1 MKSEIIQIP
10 IMETEFLDKNN
21 NFYNKQDIRS
31 TIISQSK
38 DNSYPVI
45 FNHNVLGLAF
55 VDIHSKSI
63 LLNHIFSISNNIDI
77 KYIYE
82 LIDNG
87 YKAYPSFCETN
98 KGIVLNL
105 FYINKPLYDESI
117 NKDNYISWDEYFM
130 AIAEV
135 VKLRSKDPNT
145 KVGACIVKD
154 NKILSTGYNGFP
166 RGCDDNKYPWD
177 KGNKNEVDNKYF
189 YVVHAELNAILN
201 STQSVKDSTIYVT
214 LYPCNECA
222 KAIIQSGIK
231 KVIYKNIDLSTE
243 EKKCKIQHT
252 GQMFTDAGVEVYMYE
267 NREINISIGE

>member
-10 IMETEFLDKNN
+10 LMETEFVDKNN

-82 LIDNG
+82 LIDDG

-105 FYINKPLYDESI
+105 FYIDKPLYDESI

-166 RGCDDNKYPWD
+166 RGCDDDKYPWG
-177 KGNKNEVDNKYF
+177 KGNENEVDNKYF

-231 KVIYKNIDLSTE
+231 KVIYKNINLSTE

-252 GQMFTDAGVEVYMYE
+252 GQMFTDAGVEVCMYE

>member
-1 MKSEIIQIP
+1 MRK
-10 IMETEFLDKNN
+10 
-21 NFYNKQDIRS
+21 
-31 TIISQSK
+31 
-38 DNSYPVI
+38 
-45 FNHNVLGLAF
+45 
-55 VDIHSKSI
+55 
-63 LLNHIFSISNNIDI
+63 NNIDI

-105 FYINKPLYDESI
+105 FYIDKPLYDESI

-166 RGCDDNKYPWD
+166 RGCDDDKYPWG
-177 KGNKNEVDNKYF
+177 KGNENEVDNKYF

-252 GQMFTDAGVEVYMYE
+252 GQMFTDAGVEVCMYE

>member
-77 KYIYE
+77 EYIYE

-87 YKAYPSFCETN
+87 YKAYPSFCETD

-105 FYINKPLYDESI
+105 FYIDKPLYDESI

-135 VKLRSKDPNT
+135 VKLSSKDPNT

-166 RGCDDNKYPWD
+166 RGCNDNKYPWD
-177 KGNKNEVDNKYF
+177 KGNENEVDNKYF

-231 KVIYKNIDLSTE
+231 KVIYKNIDFSTE

-252 GQMFTDAGVEVYMYE
+252 GQMFTDAGVEVCMYE

>member
-21 NFYNKQDIRS
+21 NFYNKQYIRS

-55 VDIHSKSI
+55 VDIYSESI

-87 YKAYPSFCETN
+87 YKAYPSFCETD

-105 FYINKPLYDESI
+105 FYIDKPLYDESI

-166 RGCDDNKYPWD
+166 RGCDDDKYPWD
-177 KGNKNEVDNKYF
+177 KGNENEVDNKYF

-252 GQMFTDAGVEVYMYE
+252 GQMFTDAGVEVCMYE